1 MRRIGFLLVAI
12 FLFIG
17 VQATTAGV
25 NVDSLKNE
33 LKEEIVK
40 SSKELHDLQKDSLM
54 LSKLSPNQLLDLKR
68 QEFEVEKQRIE
79 NESRSDMPLNG
90 FGIFM
95 IVMLPFLF
103 IVMVLVIQ
111 SRVRNRES
119 QRRYDIYMKSIE
131 MGQTVP
137 EHFFDEPKKTNA
149 PSNLKKGILWL
160 VIGLGIVISFL
171 VMKEKDGL
179 IVGIIPGFVGI
190 GYLLVHKLD
199 KPKTD
204 STVNNDEQ
212 HG

>member
-1 MRRIGFLLVAI
+1 MKRIGFLLVAI
-12 FLFIG
+12 FLFLG
-17 VQATTAGV
+17 VQANPAGV
-25 NVDSLKNE
+25 NIDSLKNE
-33 LKEEIVK
+33 LKNEVVK
-40 SSKELHDLQKDSLM
+40 NSKELHELQKDSLI
-54 LSKLSPNQLLDLKR
+54 LSKLSPNQLIDLKR

-79 NESRSDMPLNG
+79 NEGRSDMPLNG

-95 IVMLPFLF
+95 IVLLPFVFIIVVLF
-103 IVMVLVIQ
+103 IQ
-111 SRVRNRES
+111 ARARNRES

-131 MGQTVP
+131 MGQSVP
-137 EHFFDEPKKTNA
+137 EHFFDEPKKANA

-171 VMKEKDGL
+171 VINEKDGL
-179 IVGIIPGFVGI
+179 IVGIIPGFVGV